1 MKPLDPKDDQFRD
14 YGNNPLK
21 FLKKMQVTLH
31 SNGWTS
37 SADINVIGGCRPSTI
52 GRDLMPALGLMLIQ
66 ASPTKGV
73 NSIHSQEGTVETDNG
88 LDDWQKHFR
97 KQCHHLFRRVGRI
110 RNDKVK
116 AKFFK
121 NLTPIQQKGRRVPIT
136 LQEKVDKEIDKL
148 LEQGHIQ
155 KLEECSDK
163 YFVSP
168 IVITV
173 KKDGSVKL
181 ALESRELN
189 KQVH

>member
-1 MKPLDPKDDQFRD
+1 
-14 YGNNPLK
+14 
-21 FLKKMQVTLH
+21 MQ
-31 SNGWTS
+31 
-37 SADINVIGGCRPSTI
+37 A
-52 GRDLMPALGLMLIQ
+52 
-66 ASPTKGV
+66 
-73 NSIHSQEGTVETDNG
+73 E
-88 LDDWQKHFR
+88 
-97 KQCHHLFRRVGRI
+97 
-110 RNDKVK
+110 
-116 AKFFK
+116 FFK

-189 KQVH
+189 KQVHKNKYQMHNIEELMDIVGQTISERKQGDVFFYNDGSHVRIRTTSFK

>member
-1 MKPLDPKDDQFRD
+1 
-14 YGNNPLK
+14 
-21 FLKKMQVTLH
+21 
-31 SNGWTS
+31 
-37 SADINVIGGCRPSTI
+37 
-52 GRDLMPALGLMLIQ
+52 MPALGLMLVQ
-66 ASPTKGV
+66 SPPTKGV
-73 NSIHSQEGTVETDNG
+73 NSIHSQERTVETDND

-97 KQCHHLFRRVGRI
+97 KQFRHLFRRVGRI
-110 RNDKVK
+110 RNYKVR
-116 AKFFK
+116 AEFFK

-155 KLEECSDK
+155 KLEEYSDK

-181 ALESRELN
+181 ALQSRELN
-189 KQVH
+189 KQVHKNKYQMPNIEELMDIVEQSISERKQGDVFL